1 MLVQHFIDV
10 TGVVALS
17 LNIRALLGASDR
29 AMLKTTGWASAI
41 WAMNSLLIGA
51 HTAAALSA
59 LSVGRQV
66 GASMLLN
73 HPTRTK
79 TIAFAVLVA
88 ATLGIATLTWSG
100 VRTLFP
106 VAGSLIASYAMLYMR
121 GAALRWAMVLVSAF
135 WMVNAVAFDAWW
147 QIVAN
152 GLAGTAA
159 AVGALRARAPMPAQ
173 RDTHPCA
180 PECDACACA

>member
-1 MLVQHFIDV
+1 MLAQHFIDV
-10 TGVVALS
+10 TGVIALS
-17 LNIRALLGASDR
+17 LNIRALVGASDR
-29 AMLKTTGWASAI
+29 TMLKTTGWASAI

-73 HPTRTK
+73 HPSRTK
-79 TIAFAVLVA
+79 RIALAVLVA
-88 ATLGIATLTWSG
+88 ATLGIATLTWDG
-100 VRTLFP
+100 VGTLFP
-106 VAGSLIASYAMLYMR
+106 VAGSLIASYAMLYLR
-121 GAALRWAMVLVSAF
+121 GPELRWAMVLVSAF

-147 QIVAN
+147 QIAAN

-159 AVGALRARAPMPAQ
+159 AVGAWRAQ
-173 RDTHPCA
+173 RAMTSEEPGHRCDLGCVLCA
-180 PECDACACA
+180 

>member
-1 MLVQHFIDV
+1 MLAQHFIDF
-10 TGVVALS
+10 TGVIALS
-17 LNIRALLGASDR
+17 LNIRALIGTSDR
-29 AMLKTTGWASAI
+29 TMLKTTGWASAL

-88 ATLGIATLTWSG
+88 ATLGIATLTWNG
-100 VRTLFP
+100 AGTLFP
-106 VAGSLIASYAMLYMR
+106 VAGSLVASYAMLYMR
-121 GAALRWAMVLVSAF
+121 GVKLRWAMVAVSAL

-147 QIVAN
+147 QIAAN

-159 AVGALRARAPMPAQ
+159 AAGAWRAQ
-173 RDTHPCA
+173 RESPAGLAGHRCELDCA
-180 PECDACACA
+180 VCA